1 MILVDIKNRLLELP
15 VEIKNAKKGLLTL
28 QESLIEQ
35 NEALKKWELE
45 QMNDIAN
52 AVDAAGKA
60 LYSNDIKRQAELQNR
75 KEASDA
81 YKELKNKVE
90 SLTYQIKVTEID
102 VAGLYDEQGNLRA
115 ICKLEEVA

>member
-1 MILVDIKNRLLELP
+1 MDIKNRLLELP

-45 QMNDIAN
+45 QMSDIAN
-52 AVDAAGKA
+52 AVDGAGKA
-60 LYSNDIKRQAELQNR
+60 LYSNDVKRQAELQSR
-75 KEASDA
+75 KEASEV
-81 YKELKNKVE
+81 YKELKQKVE

-102 VAGLYDEQGNLRA
+102 VAALYDEQGNLRA